1 MSATAPSPVAHR
13 WALRAIGVGA
23 LALVAGAVWIQVAL
37 HEDPCP
43 LCIIQRYLFVLI
55 AALAFAAS
63 VGGRRAPLWRV
74 LALAAALTGAAVAA
88 RHVYV
93 QAHPSFSC
101 GFDALEPVVDGLPPA
116 HWVPVLFK
124 VAGLC
129 ETSYPPI
136 VGLTLP
142 MWAFVFFAAIALTI
156 GWGLRALP
164 ERGRHL
170 VDDGVRR

>member
-1 MSATAPSPVAHR
+1 MNAAASFPAAHR
-13 WALRAIGVGA
+13 WAWRAIGIGS
-23 LALVAGAVWIQVAL
+23 LALVAAAVWVQLAL

-43 LCIIQRYLFVLI
+43 LCIIQRYVFLAI
-55 AALAFAAS
+55 AAFAFTAS
-63 VGGRRAPLWRV
+63 AGGRRAPLWRV

-88 RHVYV
+88 RHIYV

-129 ETSYPPI
+129 ETAYPPI
-136 VGLTLP
+136 LGLTLP
-142 MWAFVFFAAIALTI
+142 MWALVFFAAIALTI
-156 GWGLRALP
+156 GWGLRA
-164 ERGRHL
+164 RTAAQAA
-170 VDDGVRR
+170 

>member
-1 MSATAPSPVAHR
+1 MNAAASFPAAHR
-13 WALRAIGVGA
+13 WAWRAIGIGS
-23 LALVAGAVWIQVAL
+23 LALVAAAVWIQLAL

-43 LCIIQRYLFVLI
+43 LCIIQRYLFLAI
-55 AALAFAAS
+55 AAFAFSAS
-63 VGGRRAPLWRV
+63 AQGRRAPLWRV

-88 RHVYV
+88 RHIYV

-129 ETSYPPI
+129 ETAYPPI

-142 MWAFVFFAAIALTI
+142 MWALVFFAAIALAI
-156 GWGLRALP
+156 GWGLRAQTAAQAA
-164 ERGRHL
+164 
-170 VDDGVRR
+170 